1 MNTSPLV
8 PCRAT
13 RGRAGG
19 FALITAL
26 LLLVMLTLL
35 ALSMFHSFG
44 LQQKITG
51 NTREKERALQGAQ
64 TALQFGE
71 WWISQSNL
79 LSGDGGVA
87 CTSANTVAGPADMR
101 LCSNA
106 LAKPGSPATW
116 TAASSYTPSTM
127 TVVANGGTV
136 LMADGKTLDINYAEA
151 PKLYV
156 SYIGMNA
163 NGSAVLYS
171 VTAAGYGGGA
181 DTSAVV
187 QSVYSVP
194 VDGTSLTGP

>member
-1 MNTSPLV
+1 MKTMPLS
-8 PCRAT
+8 RSGA
-13 RGRAGG
+13 AG

-26 LLLVMLTLL
+26 LVLVMLTLL

-64 TALQFGE
+64 TALQYGE

-79 LSGDGGVA
+79 LSGDGGIVCSNA
-87 CTSANTVAGPADMR
+87 VTVSGPADMR

-106 LAKPGSPATW
+106 LATPASPSTW
-116 TAASSYTPSTM
+116 TAGATYKPSTM
-127 TVVANGGTV
+127 SVGSGGTV
-136 LMADGKTLDINYAEA
+136 VMADNVTVDINYSKA
-151 PKLYV
+151 PQVYI

-163 NGSAVLYS
+163 NGSAVLYR

-181 DTSAVV
+181 DTTAVV

>member
-1 MNTSPLV
+1 MTTPSFN
-8 PCRAT
+8 
-13 RGRAGG
+13 RGRSTG

-26 LLLVMLTLL
+26 LILVMLTLL

-64 TALQFGE
+64 TALQYGE

-79 LSGDGGVA
+79 LSGDGGIVCSNA
-87 CTSANTVAGPADMR
+87 VTVTGPADMR

-106 LAKPGSPATW
+106 LATAASPSTW
-116 TAASSYTPSTM
+116 TAGSTYQPSTM
-127 TVVANGGTV
+127 SVGTSGGTV
-136 LMADGKTLDINYAEA
+136 VMADNVTLDINYSKA
-151 PKLYV
+151 PQLYI

-163 NGSAVLYS
+163 NGSAVLYR